1 MAKDKLP
8 EGKRL
13 QSTKKKATTSTNELP
28 KPKAVSVY
36 LSSKDKN
43 SLEAISK
50 KNKISRHMLLSY
62 AVRYFLANYRA
73 GHIKLDPTIA
83 AGKVVLNVNIDL
95 QDTDAIRLLI
105 VAMCLQT
112 TC

>member
-8 EGKRL
+8 KVERQ
-13 QSTKKKATTSTNELP
+13 QSTKKKATTSTLNVLP

-43 SLEAISK
+43 SLEVIAK

-62 AVRYFLANYRA
+62 AVRYFLANYR
-73 GHIKLDPTIA
+73 LPVT
-83 AGKVVLNVNIDL
+83 
-95 QDTDAIRLLI
+95 
-105 VAMCLQT
+105 
-112 TC
+112 

>member
-8 EGKRL
+8 EVKRL
-13 QSTKKKATTSTNELP
+13 HSIKKKATTPTNET
-28 KPKAVSVY
+28 PKAVNVY

-43 SLEAISK
+43 SLEAIAK
-50 KNKISRHMLLSY
+50 KNNISRHMLLSY

-95 QDTDAIRLLI
+95 QDTDALDS
-105 VAMCLQT
+105 
-112 TC
+112 